1 MTEKRANRTGSR
13 RAEMARGVL
22 AKAERILA
30 LAKFRFMGDT
40 IVATPFLG
48 QLRGQFP
55 NAAVTLLTSP
65 SAAVALAGCPHV
77 DSILSLET
85 VGVSRWRHS
94 RELLGLLR
102 QGDYDAVFLLNRSFH
117 CAVTSAQAGIPARIG
132 YATDLRGPLLT
143 LPVPYSF
150 DRHEVECHLDMLR
163 ALGLPAQPQLPDLWI
178 SEEERRQIA
187 ARLSELGWPEKRPLI
202 GVQPGSNDAAIREW
216 GAERY
221 ACVADQ
227 LVEETGGS
235 VILMGGAAERQTAAR
250 MASAMRHPALN
261 LAGALSLREALAAIG
276 LCDLWLGNDTGLLH
290 AAVAQRVASVGL
302 FGPNK
307 VLRWGY
313 DTPRHRSLVVVPDR
327 PARNDTTVRRCLDAI
342 RPEMALEAARAVL
355 CQPRGHSEETA
366 YAAPAL
372 DAAAGRSPY
381 YDAALA
387 PALAPVRRR

>member
-1 MTEKRANRTGSR
+1 MAEKREPRTVSR
-13 RAEMARGVL
+13 RAETARDAL
-22 AKAERILA
+22 AAAGRILV

-55 NAAVTLLTSP
+55 NALISLLASP
-65 SAAVALAGCPHV
+65 SAATALAGCPHV
-77 DSILSLET
+77 DAILSLET
-85 VGVSRWRHS
+85 AGVSRWRHS
-94 RELLGLLR
+94 RELLDLLR

-117 CAVTSAQAGIPARIG
+117 CAVTSAQAGIPVRIG
-132 YATDLRGPLLT
+132 YATDLRRPFLT

-163 ALGLPAQPQLPDLWI
+163 ALGLLAQPQLPELWI
-178 SEEERRQIA
+178 SEEERRPMA
-187 ARLSELGWPEKRPLI
+187 ARLTELGWPENRPLI

-221 ACVADQ
+221 AWVADR

-235 VILMGGAAERQTAAR
+235 VILMGGAAERPTAAR
-250 MASAMRHPALN
+250 MVEAMRHPALN
-261 LAGALSLREALAAIG
+261 LAGELRLREALAAIG

-313 DTPRHRSLVVVPDR
+313 ATPRHRSLVVIPDR
-327 PARNDTTVRRCLDAI
+327 PARDDTTVRRCLDAI
-342 RPEMALEAARAVL
+342 PPETALEAARAVL
-355 CQPRGHSEETA
+355 RHPKRQPEEAA
-366 YAAPAL
+366 YAAPAP
-372 DAAAGRSPY
+372 DPAAARSPY
-381 YDAALA
+381 FDATLA